1 MIQRIAEEAK
11 LTDLD
16 INAEERVSPKT
27 TSTNEKGMNT
37 LIVFSKPL
45 YRDHGTIHIQLLILI
60 SFFSESSPITRKSP
74 SPLNSNTSIFP
85 DQKIIDH
92 RKHTHLKKY
101 QHSLRNTHS
110 DKPSVATSRF
120 PLTGSYGGIINMNSN
135 ITGKEPRND
144 ESDSRNMKSF
154 LQNEQQ
160 QLANCVQLIAAD
172 MVEFEKEP
180 LSNLNHVPTNN
191 KPPQFSRLEQSKI
204 VIPNAEVFQGTCA
217 DDSWSSQHDVIKFP
231 TQPLD
236 LSSFSA
242 PVVAPFSATSAANT
256 LPLAK
261 LQAQSKRKRIRK
273 PTEAFSMNIM
283 PMTPM
288 PHASKDDD
296 IEKEED
302 PSVDSGIGPVSPL
315 VEKSQQAPKKRRRN
329 VKARNNAELTPQ
341 LGSPRSL
348 DGRQNL
354 PSPPPLTP
362 IRPQSSSGSFLSMP
376 ILSDMPSYRP
386 HYEMPLDRIEIKT
399 EVTDYEKSDS
409 DRDLGLVIDTDGEE
423 D

>member
-1 MIQRIAEEAK
+1 M
-11 LTDLD
+11 
-16 INAEERVSPKT
+16 
-27 TSTNEKGMNT
+27 
-37 LIVFSKPL
+37 
-45 YRDHGTIHIQLLILI
+45 YRDHSSIHIQLVILI
-60 SFFSESSPITRKSP
+60 SSFSDSSPIIHKSP

-85 DQKIIDH
+85 DQKITDH

-101 QHSLRNTHS
+101 PQSVRNARN
-110 DKPSVATSRF
+110 DKPPVTTSRF

-135 ITGKEPRND
+135 NTAKEARN
-144 ESDSRNMKSF
+144 EENGGQNIKSF

-180 LSNLNHVPTNN
+180 LSNLNHAPTTN
-191 KPPQFSRLEQSKI
+191 KSARFSRSEQDKSF
-204 VIPNAEVFQGTCA
+204 IPNAEVFQGTCA
-217 DDSWSSQHDVIKFP
+217 DDSWSGQHDVIKFP

-242 PVVAPFSATSAANT
+242 PAVAPFSSNSEVNT

-261 LQAQSKRKRIRK
+261 LQAQAKRKRIRK

-302 PSVDSGIGPVSPL
+302 PSIDSGIDLVSMP

-329 VKARNNAELTPQ
+329 VKPRSNEELTPR
-341 LGSPRSL
+341 LGSPKSL
-348 DGRQNL
+348 DGRRNL

-376 ILSDMPSYRP
+376 ILSDMPSFRP
-386 HYEMPLDRIEIKT
+386 HYEIASDRIDIKK
-399 EVTDYEKSDS
+399 EVSDYEKSDS
-409 DRDLGLVIDTDGEE
+409 DRDLGLVIDTDGE
-423 D
+423 DD

>member
-1 MIQRIAEEAK
+1 MI
-11 LTDLD
+11 
-16 INAEERVSPKT
+16 S
-27 TSTNEKGMNT
+27 S
-37 LIVFSKPL
+37 FS
-45 YRDHGTIHIQLLILI
+45 D
-60 SFFSESSPITRKSP
+60 SSPIIHKSP

-85 DQKIIDH
+85 DQKITDH

-101 QHSLRNTHS
+101 PQSVRNARN
-110 DKPSVATSRF
+110 DKPPVTTSRF

-135 ITGKEPRND
+135 NTAKEVRN
-144 ESDSRNMKSF
+144 EENGGQNIKSF

-180 LSNLNHVPTNN
+180 LSNLNHAPTTN
-191 KPPQFSRLEQSKI
+191 KSARFSRSEQDKSF
-204 VIPNAEVFQGTCA
+204 IPNAEVFQGTCA
-217 DDSWSSQHDVIKFP
+217 DDSWSGQHDVIKFP

-242 PVVAPFSATSAANT
+242 PAVAPFSSNSEVNT

-261 LQAQSKRKRIRK
+261 LQAQAKRKRIRK

-302 PSVDSGIGPVSPL
+302 PSIDSGIDLVSLP

-329 VKARNNAELTPQ
+329 VKPRSNEELTPR
-341 LGSPRSL
+341 LGSPKSL
-348 DGRQNL
+348 DGRRNL

-376 ILSDMPSYRP
+376 ILSDMPSFRP
-386 HYEMPLDRIEIKT
+386 HYEIASDRIDIKK
-399 EVTDYEKSDS
+399 EVSDYEKSDS
-409 DRDLGLVIDTDGEE
+409 DRDLGLVIDTDGE
-423 D
+423 DD